1 MDREDFND
9 LASLIAVEEKAAVS
23 NALAARIEAIQDLP
37 DGPVRARIYAAACL
51 VAGVE
56 LMGQLEGPQ
65 AAAHQLRRL
74 ADRLEA
80 GACRVQ

>member
-1 MDREDFND
+1 MDREQFND
-9 LASLIAVEEKAAVS
+9 LASLIAVEEKLAVTH
-23 NALAARIEAIQDLP
+23 ALAARIEAIQDLP

-51 VAGVE
+51 IAGAE
-56 LMGQLEGPQ
+56 LMGQLDGPQ